1 MNAITYFEFL
11 TFGYSDKLKRLK
23 IDFQELK
30 YLFAIDNAQAVNL
43 ETMKIIS
50 YR

>member
-1 MNAITYFEFL
+1 METITYFEYL

-23 IDFQELK
+23 IDFHELK
-30 YLFAIDNAQAVNL
+30 CLFSINNAQAVNL
-43 ETMKIIS
+43 ETMQIIS